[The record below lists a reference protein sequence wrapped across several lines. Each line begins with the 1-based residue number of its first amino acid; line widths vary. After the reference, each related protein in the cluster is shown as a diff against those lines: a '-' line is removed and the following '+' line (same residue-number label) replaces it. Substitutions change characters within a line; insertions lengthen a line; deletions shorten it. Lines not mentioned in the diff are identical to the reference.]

1 LRGDYILSSIKEHL
15 FDIQSQQADEWIRER
30 LSDNSLDENSEEYQD
45 LANDYSNYQDHL
57 SEVAEWNAELKWY
70 KENGSSV
77 IHSRFI
83 TELDALQL
91 MVVDNLA
98 KQSRILFQL
107 NSAPFFKMSYA
118 YAVTLLE
125 SFLGDTLKT
134 IISEN
139 DVFLNNAISKFKI
152 LKNVKLSEL
161 SNTNLDV
168 NSLVIKKVSE
178 VLFHNIPNVIEM
190 FEQVL
195 GINLEINTSK
205 VVIITKLRHDI
216 AHRNGRTMD
225 GEHVHVS
232 AEDLLVVINDIKQF
246 SGQLQEKINAVSAA

>member
-1 LRGDYILSSIKEHL
+1 MSSTKEHL

-30 LSDNSLDENSEEYQD
+30 LSDDSLDENSEEYQD

-57 SEVAEWNAELKWY
+57 AEVAEWNAELKWY

-83 TELDALQL
+83 TELDALKL
-91 MVVDNLA
+91 MVEDNLA
-98 KQSRILFQL
+98 KQSEMLFQL
-107 NSAPFFKMSYA
+107 HSAPFFKMSYT
-118 YAVTLLE
+118 YTVTLLE

-161 SNTNLDV
+161 SDTNLDV

-190 FEQVL
+190 FQQVL
-195 GINLEINTSK
+195 SITLDIDISK
-205 VVIITKLRHDI
+205 VVVITKLRHDI
-216 AHRNGRTMD
+216 AHRNGRTID
-225 GEHVHVS
+225 GEYVHVS